1 MNQQGSSKSDDRVA
15 DVDSAEVHS
24 ERMPLRD
31 FLNH

>member
-1 MNQQGSSKSDDRVA
+1 MKQQGPNQSDDQVSGF
-15 DVDSAEVHS
+15 DPAEVHS